1 MCVNINE
8 LLVNL
13 TSGRRFPRSA
23 FEVLKEDCV
32 WQQTVSEIIFHLSDY
47 TKIKD

>member
-13 TSGRRFPRSA
+13 TSGRRFLRSA
-23 FEVLKEDCV
+23 FEVLKEDCA
-32 WQQTVSEIIFHLSDY
+32 WQQTVSEIIIQLSGY
-47 TKIKD
+47 TKLKD